1 MKKWDGKTKGS
12 LMGYKFFI
20 FCINFLG
27 INISYLFCYF
37 VSYYYYMFSSK
48 NREALIQF
56 YTVGLSKSKG
66 EAKKLAIKNFY
77 NFGQSLIDRIAMF
90 TKRKAVYTHTF
101 NNEQVLRELNEKNKG
116 AILISAHLGNWEI
129 AGNLIHERIT
139 NTINIVMLDA
149 EVEKVKSFIELKTG
163 GANYNLIPIKD
174 DMSHLILI
182 HRALKHNEFIA
193 IHADRCSEDGK
204 TMDLDFL
211 DSNTKFPAGPF
222 ILAEKFKVPVVF
234 VYAVKGGKT
243 HYDLFATDPIQ
254 EGTSADLIAKSY
266 VDNLGEMTRKYP
278 TQWFNFYKY
287 YAS

>member
-1 MKKWDGKTKGS
+1 
-12 LMGYKFFI
+12 
-20 FCINFLG
+20 
-27 INISYLFCYF
+27 
-37 VSYYYYMFSSK
+37 MFSSK